1 MPNISR
7 SIPNDSELAR
17 NIRQELRLR
26 IRAWQS
32 RVSGKQEKWREA
44 EEKVLAY
51 VPETEVTR
59 ARKDGRRQGL
69 PDYVTIQIP
78 YSYAVIMAAHTYIT
92 SVFLARHPVFQFTGR
107 HGEAQHKTQ
116 ALEAIIDYQVYNGGM
131 LPYIY
136 TWLYDALKY
145 GYGVVCNYWEDRI
158 EMVTELVEIHQ
169 QDPFGNPT
177 GKKQKVQIPQ
187 PVRTYSGNRVF
198 CVQPMDFVWDVR
210 YPVRDFQRGEYAGRR
225 LKIGWNEV
233 VRKEKMGYY
242 INVDKVTK
250 TYGTRDYYQDE
261 RGSEQLDRPE
271 LFSSSAE
278 VDPSVTGFRVD
289 HPRIVGAYELVV
301 EIIPSE
307 WKLASTDWPEKWV
320 FTITDDFSTL
330 IQASPLGAL
339 HCSYPYSVIPMEPEG
354 YGLTTRGLPEILEPI
369 QGTLDWLINSH
380 FYNIRAALNNKFV
393 VDPSR
398 VVMKDVLNPLPGGII
413 RLKPEAWGQDTRLVM
428 TQMAVND
435 VTQQHLTNIPLM
447 VGFGERVGGVND
459 QIMGMLDTGG
469 RKTATEVRTS
479 TSFGINR
486 LKTMAEFAS
495 AAGVDPLARMLVQNS
510 QQYYDM
516 ELEFKIAGDLLQTSG
531 PLGLQANQQLS
542 PALGGMLSGQY
553 APQMVPQGTPGF
565 IKVTPDTIAGF
576 YDFVPVDG
584 TLPIDRFAQVN
595 LWKELFQAILG
606 VPQIGMQYDLG
617 GIFQWV
623 AQLAGLKNI
632 TQFKLQLTPDQI
644 LQAQASAGNSVP
656 LSGPTA
662 GGASKPKAP
671 SDTRQG
677 YQQPIAAMS

>member
-7 SIPNDSELAR
+7 NIPNDSDLAR
-17 NIRQELRLR
+17 AIRQELRLR
-26 IRAWQS
+26 VRAWQS
-32 RVSGKQEKWREA
+32 RISRKQEQWREA

-51 VPETEVTR
+51 VPETEITR
-59 ARKDGRRQGL
+59 KRKDMRKQGL

-78 YSYAVIMAAHTYIT
+78 YSYAVVMAAHTYIT
-92 SVFLARHPVFQFTGR
+92 SVFLGRAPVFQYTGR

-116 ALEAIIDYQVYNGGM
+116 ALEALIDYQLYNGAM
-131 LPYIY
+131 LPIIY

-158 EMVTELVEIHQ
+158 EVVTELVEVQ
-169 QDPFGNPT
+169 ATDPFGTPL
-177 GKKQKVQIPQ
+177 GGKQKIQIPQ
-187 PVRTYSGNRVF
+187 PVRTYSGNRIF
-198 CVQPMDFVWDVR
+198 NVQPMDFIWDIR
-210 YPVRDFQRGEYAGRR
+210 YPVKEFQRGEYAGRR
-225 LKIGWNEV
+225 LKISWNEI
-233 VRKEKMGYY
+233 VRKREMGYY
-242 INVDKVTK
+242 VNVDKIAK

-271 LFSSSAE
+271 RYSSLSE
-278 VDPSVTGFRVD
+278 LDPSVSGFRVD
-289 HPRIVGAYELVV
+289 HPQVVGAYELVV
-301 EIIPSE
+301 EIIPKE
-307 WKLASTDWPEKWV
+307 WKLGETSWPEKWV

-330 IQASPLGAL
+330 IGATPQGAF
-339 HCSYPYSVIPMEPEG
+339 HCQYPYGVIPLEPEG

-380 FYNIRAALNNKFV
+380 FYNVRAALNNKFV

-413 RLKPEAWGQDTRLVM
+413 RLKPEAWGTDTRLVM
-428 TQMAVND
+428 TQMQVND
-435 VTQQHLTNIPLM
+435 VTQQHLTNIPLLIN
-447 VGFGERVGGVND
+447 FGERVGGVND

-495 AAGVDPLARMLVQNS
+495 ACGMDPLSRMFVQNS
-510 QQYYDM
+510 QQYFDM
-516 ELEFKIAGDLLQTSG
+516 DLEMKIAGDLLQASG
-531 PLGLQANQQLS
+531 PLSMQGNQLMQQMM
-542 PALGGMLSGQY
+542 GGMQPGMPSQPNGRSGF
-553 APQMVPQGTPGF
+553 ARVN
-565 IKVTPDTIAGF
+565 PDTIAGF

-595 LWKELFQAILG
+595 LWKEIFQGILA
-606 VPQIGMQYDLG
+606 VPAIGMQYDLA

-632 TQFKLQLTPDQI
+632 TQFKLQLTPDQV
-644 LQAQASAGNSVP
+644 LAAQMQQGNAVP
-656 LSGPTA
+656 LNGPKA
-662 GGASKPKAP
+662 GGAGGPPK
-671 SDTRQG
+671 SDNKLG
-677 YQQPIAAMS
+677 YQQPLLAAGGAGP